1 MTQLIERSC
10 HKVDPDQGPLEG
22 DQIGELSAQVPDWEI
37 EDEERI
43 WRTFEFENFA
53 QALAFVNRIG
63 ELAEHQRH
71 HPDISL
77 SWGMVRVELSTHSIG
92 GLSENDFIVAAKIDQ
107 LPR

>member
-10 HKVDPDQGPLEG
+10 QKIPSDQEPLES
-22 DQIGELSAQVPDWEI
+22 DRIDELAAQVPDWEV
-37 EDEERI
+37 EDDERI

-53 QALAFVNRIG
+53 QALAFVNRVG
-63 ELAEHQRH
+63 ELAEHQHH

-77 SWGMVRVELSTHSIG
+77 SWGMARVELSTHSIG